1 MERDEF
7 RNTQFEPPGPVMGG
21 MRWGDG
27 RPRLVDFCQRT
38 GVVYRKYKAEEILPA
53 PVVHVG
59 PSIVT
64 AAPKTARVGEEYAY
78 QARAIDT
85 GVNGFTWSFVKPPPP
100 GMEIDRYDGKITWTP
115 AESCRVRVEIR
126 AYTHHGRQATQAWTI
141 SVGKAAAVRVFVPHP
156 RFVEALRR
164 KRLRCAGRSPCAA
177 GVPNGSPSGPSRARI
192 PSAPS
197 VPGHTRPEAD
207 APRLCA
213 ATITIT
219 GPLHRCLWR
228 GGRRMPASA
237 CRATA
242 PPDRRPVAAVIPL
255 RL

>member
-59 PSIVT
+59 PSIVSV
-64 AAPKTARVGEEYAY
+64 PSEEARAGVEYVY
-78 QARAIDT
+78 QARAIDS
-85 GVNGFTWSFVKPPPP
+85 GVNGFTWSFVTPPPP
-100 GMEIDRYDGKITWTP
+100 GMEIDRYGGKMTWTP
-115 AESCRVRVEIR
+115 AESCRVQVEIR
-126 AYTHHGRQATQAWTI
+126 AYTHHGRQARQAWTI
-141 SVGKAAAVRVFVPHP
+141 NVGKAVAVRTVVPHP

-164 KRLRCAGRSPCAA
+164 KRLRVADRSRPGAA
-177 GVPNGSPSGPSRARI
+177 VAAWRPRTASPSRISVSGNPSPQRAGSETRRSRAS
-192 PSAPS
+192 P
-197 VPGHTRPEAD
+197 
-207 APRLCA
+207 
-213 ATITIT
+213 T
-219 GPLHRCLWR
+219 GPPLRLVWR
-228 GGRRMPASA
+228 GAVRAEDPFCRR
-237 CRATA
+237 A
-242 PPDRRPVAAVIPL
+242 PPPVQPPVAAALPL

>member
-38 GVVYRKYKAEEILPA
+38 GVVYRKFKAEEILPA

-59 PSIVT
+59 PTIVSV
-64 AAPKTARVGEEYAY
+64 PSERARAGVEYVY
-78 QARAIDT
+78 QARAIDS
-85 GVNGFTWSFVKPPPP
+85 GVNGFTWSFVTSPPP

-115 AESCRVRVEIR
+115 AESCRVQVEIR
-126 AYTHHGRQATQAWTI
+126 AYTHHGRQARQVWTI
-141 SVGKAAAVRVFVPHP
+141 NVGKAAVVRTVVPHP

-164 KRLRCAGRSPCAA
+164 KRLRAAGRRPLIPAWTNKRAERSTPTKGTPHSEAPTCAA
-177 GVPNGSPSGPSRARI
+177 PATNP
-192 PSAPS
+192 
-197 VPGHTRPEAD
+197 
-207 APRLCA
+207 PRLRHA
-213 ATITIT
+213 AGA
-219 GPLHRCLWR
+219 GPPICRLWR
-228 GGRRMPASA
+228 AAWRTSDKTRF
-237 CRATA
+237 ATA
-242 PPDRRPVAAVIPL
+242 PPDHLPAAAVFPL